1 MNSPSE
7 AAISSPPGPV
17 KATEAVRSGAAMG
30 FVPDASRNENNSRLG
45 PTTTSLETITGKIV
59 AVDGDPDP
67 PGTAGDA
74 MAGGADDWPGDEQ
87 AARSNAAA
95 NTAAGRFSE
104 RMADRVPVR
113 ASPGARARIATA
125 RPRSPP
131 PGGASAETT

>member
-1 MNSPSE
+1 MNSPLE

-67 PGTAGDA
+67 PGAAGDA

-87 AARSNAAA
+87 AARSTVAAA
-95 NTAAGRFSE
+95 RAYGFDLDYRSRPNWRTYSKLLDLAARTG
-104 RMADRVPVR
+104 AYDDPV
-113 ASPGARARIATA
+113 
-125 RPRSPP
+125 PP
-131 PGGASAETT
+131 PSGGTR